1 MRTTAARAGF
11 ASAAGRFPAVR
22 LTGRVLRR
30 DLEIAGPL
38 LAAALAFRIFV
49 WLLPCVLILVA
60 LLGFWWSGTTLRE
73 LVRTT
78 GLSPLTA
85 SLLENVGR
93 QAEQSRLFA
102 LGVGIGSLA
111 VASFT
116 LGRALDGVANRVRPG
131 TCPLDFTALARA
143 GRYTAALLGVVVAC
157 LGGPLLESAL
167 QIPAAVMSLVMAAVF
182 TLLGLPLLRAG
193 QSRPHRAF
201 LPGAVLFGLGLE
213 GLRAVA
219 VHFLPGKLSR
229 ASELYGTL
237 GVAAAVLVWLMLM
250 ARFVVLAHVLNL
262 LLSEQED
269 RLPRSSDDSAS

>member
-131 TCPLDFTALARA
+131 TCPRDFTALARA

>member
-131 TCPLDFTALARA
+131 TCPRDFTALARA

-157 LGGPLLESAL
+157 LGGPLLESAM

>member
-131 TCPLDFTALARA
+131 TCPRDFTALARA

-201 LPGAVLFGLGLE
+201 LPGAVLLGLGLE

>member
-1 MRTTAARAGF
+1 MRTTAAREGF
-11 ASAAGRFPAVR
+11 ASTAGRFPAVR
-22 LTGRVLRR
+22 LTGRLLRR

-38 LAAALAFRIFV
+38 LAAALAFRLFV

-60 LLGFWWSGTTLRE
+60 LLGFWWSGTALGE
-73 LVRTT
+73 FVRTT

-93 QAEQSRLFA
+93 QAEQSRLIA

-111 VASFT
+111 IASFT

-131 TCPLDFTALARA
+131 SCPRDFTALARA
-143 GRYTAALLGVVVAC
+143 GRYTAVLLGILVAC
-157 LGGPLLESAL
+157 LGGPLLEAVL
-167 QIPAAVMSLVMAAVF
+167 HIPTAVMSVVMIGVF
-182 TLLGLPLLRAG
+182 VLLGLPLLRAG
-193 QSRPHRAF
+193 QPGPYRAC

-237 GVAAAVLVWLMLM
+237 GVAAAALVWLMLI
-250 ARFVVLAHVLNL
+250 ARFVVLAHLLNL

-269 RLPRSSDDSAS
+269 LLPRSSDDSTS

>member
-1 MRTTAARAGF
+1 MRTTAARRDLV
-11 ASAAGRFPAVR
+11 AAVARFPPVR
-22 LTGRVLRR
+22 TTGRLLRR
-30 DLEIAGPL
+30 DLEIGGPL

-49 WLLPCVLILVA
+49 WLLPCVLIVTA
-60 LLGFWWSGTTLRE
+60 LLGFWWSGTSWRE
-73 LVRTT
+73 LVRDA

-93 QAEQSRLFA
+93 QAEQSRLLA

-131 TCPLDFTALARA
+131 TCPRDATALVRA
-143 GRYTAALLGVVVAC
+143 GRYAAALLGIVVAC
-157 LGGPLLESAL
+157 LGGPLVQAVLH
-167 QIPAAVMSLVMAAVF
+167 IPVAVMSVLMVALFV
-182 TLLGLPLLRAG
+182 LLGLPLLRAG
-193 QSRPHRAF
+193 RSKPYRAF
-201 LPGAVLFGLGLE
+201 LPGAVLFALGLE
-213 GLRAVA
+213 GLRAIA

-250 ARFVVLAHVLNL
+250 ARFVVFAHVLNA
-262 LLSEQED
+262 D
-269 RLPRSSDDSAS
+269 RERD